1 METRPTRTTPLT
13 NSATVTVTPDAG
25 YVTSVDPSHS
35 VNGTTTQLWGGGE
48 QVDPPPMDGF
58 VYDYNEDGDTADQ
71 GAAIMECFNPQTVP
85 AISTMAM
92 SFGVFDQF
100 HASIPG
106 PTEPNRMYL
115 YSATSHGAAGNDDAK
130 LVIGY
135 PQNTIYGNVYAAGK
149 SFGIYYSDFPAS
161 LIMQQIR
168 KPEYWPYIKQI
179 NKFYDDCAAGTLP
192 NYSFLE
198 PRWFDLP
205 DLGASDEHPPTNVS
219 LGEYL
224 IADVYEAVRAS
235 PSGIRPF
242 SL

>member
-1 METRPTRTTPLT
+1 MTDLCG
-13 NSATVTVTPDAG
+13 S
-25 YVTSVDPSHS
+25 
-35 VNGTTTQLWGGGE
+35 
-48 QVDPPPMDGF
+48 F

-179 NKFYDDCAAGTLP
+179 NKFYGAKFALP
-192 NYSFLE
+192 LVVELALTWYRRLRSRHAPKLLF
-198 PRWFDLP
+198 PRAPL
-205 DLGASDEHPPTNVS
+205 V
-219 LGEYL
+219 
-224 IADVYEAVRAS
+224 
-235 PSGIRPF
+235 
-242 SL
+242 